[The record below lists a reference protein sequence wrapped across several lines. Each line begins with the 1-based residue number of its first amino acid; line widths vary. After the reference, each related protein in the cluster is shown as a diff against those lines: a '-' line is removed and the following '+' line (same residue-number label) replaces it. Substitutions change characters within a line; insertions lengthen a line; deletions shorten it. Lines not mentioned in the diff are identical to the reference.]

1 MHAVESFFHGYQVY
15 PVFSDFI
22 PPEYRNNPEAL
33 PFEGKQ
39 DVIKRFYRSMDITF
53 VPCFL
58 KPMEDFSVN
67 AAGEEVEALEVEI
80 NQRLDAENSRI
91 LRELRIFEDHVSV

>member
-1 MHAVESFFHGYQVY
+1 MQWSLKSQVKGTLR
-15 PVFSDFI
+15 VLCTFS
-22 PPEYRNNPEAL
+22 N
-33 PFEGKQ
+33 
-39 DVIKRFYRSMDITF
+39 RSMDITF